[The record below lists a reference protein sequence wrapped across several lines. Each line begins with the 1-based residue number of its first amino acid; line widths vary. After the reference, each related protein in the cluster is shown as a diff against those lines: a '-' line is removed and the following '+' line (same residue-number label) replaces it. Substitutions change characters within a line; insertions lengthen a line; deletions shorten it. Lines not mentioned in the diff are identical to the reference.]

1 MSKNE
6 KLLDLIQ
13 EYLEDITTNLSGP
26 EIKRLYL
33 DLIDLVKNMA
43 R

>member
-13 EYLEDITTNLSGP
+13 EYLEDITANLSGP